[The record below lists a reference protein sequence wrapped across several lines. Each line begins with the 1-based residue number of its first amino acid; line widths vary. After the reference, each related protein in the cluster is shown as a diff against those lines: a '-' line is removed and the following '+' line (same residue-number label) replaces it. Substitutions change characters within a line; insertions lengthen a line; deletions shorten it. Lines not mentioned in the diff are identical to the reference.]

1 MAVAIPP
8 PAPTIPLINSGKTSS
23 LPEDGRLAYSVE
35 EAAALLGISRTSAYL
50 AAQRGELPS
59 RMIGRRRVV
68 PRLAL
73 ERFLLGKDAA

>member
-1 MAVAIPP
+1 MAAAISPP
-8 PAPTIPLINSGKTSS
+8 NQIPALDLNTISS
-23 LPEDGRLAYSVE
+23 LPQDGRLAYSVE

-68 PRLAL
+68 PRVSL
-73 ERFLLGKDAA
+73 ERFLSGENAA